1 VCAQYAISA
10 AVMTITVAA
19 SADTMKLAVTMAG
32 ADTGGGDA
40 AVRPDEACAT
50 VRHSEGAEH
59 RNVTCVRDHP
69 RSGRTMA
76 ADTR

>member
-1 VCAQYAISA
+1 MCAQYAISA

-32 ADTGGGDA
+32 ADTGGGGA

-50 VRHSEGAEH
+50 RAALRGRRTPQ
-59 RNVTCVRDHP
+59 RNLC
-69 RSGRTMA
+69 A
-76 ADTR
+76 